1 MLYFITENYL
11 KTNTPITANV
21 DVTDVT
27 PYIATQSAL
36 RIQPILG
43 TTFYNHMLAGYN
55 AQTLTNDE
63 VDLVEF
69 IQPVIAWRSAE
80 DAVFGLTYQLK
91 NKGLQTQNGD
101 YSASVS
107 RAEVAFGMEHY
118 AQKASF
124 FEQRLIR
131 WLLANKTLFPI
142 FISALNTDTDLRP
155 MFATCQQCLYN
166 GFTTCTGN
174 CGNFTENGYNNSI
187 LIL

>member
-1 MLYFITENYL
+1 MLYFITETYL
-11 KTNTPITANV
+11 KVNTPITANV

-27 PYIATQSAL
+27 PYIATQAAL
-36 RIQPILG
+36 RVQPILG
-43 TTFYNHMLAGYN
+43 TTFYNYLLTQYN
-55 AQTLTNDE
+55 NTALNPDE
-63 VDLVEF
+63 INLVEF

-80 DAVFGLTYQLK
+80 DAIFGLTYQLK

-107 RAEVAFGMEHY
+107 RNEVAFGMEHY

-131 WLLANKTLFPI
+131 WLLTNKNLFPL
-142 FISALNTDTDLRP
+142 FISTANMDTDLRP
-155 MFATCQQCLYN
+155 MFNNCSCITQWQ
-166 GFTTCTGN
+166 TTCTGM
-174 CGNFTENGYNNSI
+174 CGNLRENGYNNSI

>member
-1 MLYFITENYL
+1 MNYFITETYL

-27 PYIATQSAL
+27 PYIATQAQL
-36 RIQPILG
+36 RVMPILG
-43 TTFYNHMLAGYN
+43 TLFYNYLLAAYN
-55 AQTLTNDE
+55 AQSLNPDEETL
-63 VDLVEF
+63 VGF

-91 NKGLQTQNGD
+91 NKGLQTQFGD
-101 YSASVS
+101 FSASVGRS
-107 RAEVAFGMEHY
+107 EVAFGMEHY

-131 WLLANKTLFPI
+131 YLVANRDLFPE
-142 FISALNTDTDLRP
+142 FTDPANRDTDLRP
-155 MFATCQQCLYN
+155 MIDRCICDCVGVCHSACP
-166 GFTTCTGN
+166 
-174 CGNFTENGYNNSI
+174 CGGMRENGYNNSI

>member
-27 PYIATQSAL
+27 PYIATQAQL
-36 RIQPILG
+36 RVMPILG
-43 TTFYNHMLAGYN
+43 TTFFNYMLEVYND
-55 AQTLTNDE
+55 QTATNDE
-63 VDLVEF
+63 ETLIKF

-91 NKGLQTQNGD
+91 NKGLQLQSGD
-101 YSASVS
+101 YSSSVS
-107 RAEVAFGMEHY
+107 QREVAFGMDHY

-124 FEQRLIR
+124 FETRLIR
-131 WLLANKTLFPI
+131 YLLKNRNLFPE
-142 FISALNTDTDLRP
+142 FISHENRDTDLRP
-155 MFATCQQCLYN
+155 MIDCLGCSGCHNATCN
-166 GFTTCTGN
+166 GESG
-174 CGNFTENGYNNSI
+174 NGYNNQI